1 MDGCKVMY
9 CLLCNS
15 YSFSLVCQGCRE
27 EFLTPKIS
35 KRILSNG
42 LEVYSFYKYKY
53 IEKLLLTKHKF
64 IGYFVYNI
72 MAKESFKKFADTF
85 SLQKPIYSLGIDDN
99 VKSGYSHTAILNK
112 ALKSNTIKPVFAKLR
127 ATNHVNYSG
136 KTLSFRE
143 ANPRKFQYFFKEK
156 IETVLVDD
164 IITTGTTL
172 KEADILL
179 QKYKANVLFALTLA
193 DARDN

>member
-1 MDGCKVMY
+1 
-9 CLLCNS
+9 
-15 YSFSLVCQGCRE
+15 
-27 EFLTPKIS
+27 
-35 KRILSNG
+35 
-42 LEVYSFYKYKY
+42 
-53 IEKLLLTKHKF
+53 
-64 IGYFVYNI
+64 

-99 VKSGYSHTAILNK
+99 VKNGYAHTAILNK

-136 KTLSFRE
+136 KTLAFRE
-143 ANPRKFQYFFKEK
+143 ANPRKFQYFFKEE
-156 IETVLVDD
+156 IETILVDD
-164 IITTGTTL
+164 IITTGVTL

-179 QKYKANVLFALTLA
+179 KKHKVNVLFALTLA

>member
-1 MDGCKVMY
+1 MY

-15 YSFSLVCQGCRE
+15 LSFSLICKNCRE
-27 EFLTPKIS
+27 EFLTPKIT

-53 IEKLLLTKHKF
+53 IEKLILTKHKF
-64 IGYFVYNI
+64 VGYFLYNI

-85 SLQKPIYSLGIDDN
+85 FLEKPIYSIAIDDN
-99 VKSGYSHTAILNK
+99 IKSGYSHAAILNK
-112 ALKSNTIKPVFAKLR
+112 ALKSNSIKPLFSKLR
-127 ATNHVNYSG
+127 AANQVNYSG

-143 ANPRKFQYFFKEK
+143 ANPRKFKYTFKED
-156 IETVLVDD
+156 IDAVLVDD

-179 QKYKANVLFALTLA
+179 KKYKVNVLFALTLA
-193 DARDN
+193 DARDT